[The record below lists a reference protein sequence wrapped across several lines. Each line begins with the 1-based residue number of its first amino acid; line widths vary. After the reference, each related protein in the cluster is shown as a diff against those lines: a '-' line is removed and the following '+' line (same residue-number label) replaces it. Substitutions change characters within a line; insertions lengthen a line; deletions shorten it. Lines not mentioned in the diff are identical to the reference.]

1 MAEDWY
7 DGFIRWE
14 MDQESIKEF
23 AELNEVIVDKRVY
36 IGHLDF
42 DKIIQLTNLDIK
54 YNGFIKDNIML
65 ILDNINKLFFNFNL
79 KYGSTIKPTVFSIFR
94 ILDSLKIIKADKI
107 EIFYDT
113 ELEEFYPEVFEIE
126 CVSR

>member
-1 MAEDWY
+1 MPKYQENIIIFETDIY
-7 DGFIRWE
+7 GFDI
-14 MDQESIKEF
+14 
-23 AELNEVIVDKRVY
+23 N
-36 IGHLDF
+36 
-42 DKIIQLTNLDIK
+42 NLDIK
-54 YNGFIKDNIML
+54 YDGFIKDNIML

-107 EIFYDT
+107 EIFYNT

>member
-1 MAEDWY
+1 MPKYQENIIIFETDIY
-7 DGFIRWE
+7 GFDI
-14 MDQESIKEF
+14 
-23 AELNEVIVDKRVY
+23 N
-36 IGHLDF
+36 
-42 DKIIQLTNLDIK
+42 NLDIK

-126 CVSR
+126 GVSR